1 MVDDRV
7 TSRDDQ
13 SARPELL
20 DATIPGWSESGL
32 LLDQDEEA
40 QGRDRSDATM
50 SGPAMTGDPAAST
63 LAGVACPMVGEAL
76 TNAISAAIAGLYRQ
90 FYGHD
95 RTTATTYLNDN
106 VVLCVLDIL
115 TTSESRLVTFGCSQE
130 VIDGRI
136 SFQSNTQDA
145 FTAAVEIAGA
155 VPSAGAGR

>member
-1 MVDDRV
+1 
-7 TSRDDQ
+7 
-13 SARPELL
+13 
-20 DATIPGWSESGL
+20 

-40 QGRDRSDATM
+40 QGRDRSEATTA
-50 SGPAMTGDPAAST
+50 GPATTGDPAVST
-63 LAGVACPMVGEAL
+63 RAGVACPMVGEAL

-106 VVLCVLDIL
+106 VVLCVLEDIL

-136 SFQSNTQDA
+136 TRLSRS
-145 FTAAVEIAGA
+145 
-155 VPSAGAGR
+155 S